1 MSLGPF
7 SMHPHVITPR
17 NLMQKLAFYLPL
29 INPAQGEVNSKVVL
43 VLKHHGIKTDGRLEV
58 WVHDLNIN

>member
-1 MSLGPF
+1 
-7 SMHPHVITPR
+7 
-17 NLMQKLAFYLPL
+17 MQKLAFYLPL